1 MGGKLKIRRLDPL
14 FQLFEHYLFK
24 RSYEDLSAF
33 TKEVAEEYLA
43 YLDST
48 PAHVPYHT
56 RSTLIKDLESETHEM
71 LVKRMY
77 GCMKVSDYQNYGR
90 VVKVTRDEEL
100 VSLDFS
106 PPTSSE
112 ENVK

>member
-1 MGGKLKIRRLDPL
+1 MGGALKNKRLDPL

-48 PAHVPYHT
+48 TAHVPFHS
-56 RSTLIKDLESETHEM
+56 RSTVMKDLESETHEM

-77 GCMKVSDYQNYGR
+77 GCMKISDYQNYGR
-90 VVKVTRDEEL
+90 VVKVTGDEEL
-100 VSLDFS
+100 VSVDFS
-106 PPTSSE
+106 PPKSSE